1 MAKLIPSLSSVIR
14 RMTPGERRFARR
26 LESHLEDDYICWF
39 DVPIG
44 SAARHPDFIV
54 LHPRRGIL
62 ILEVK
67 DWRLETIQAIDKVS
81 ATILDATGIKWVSN
95 PLEQARQYAE
105 AVAKV
110 LEKDPMLRGQDGRLI
125 VPWGYGVV
133 LANITRKQFDSTNLY
148 EVLPPSRVICA
159 DEMTESVDVEAF
171 QERLWGMFTV
181 SFRCLL
187 TLPQVDRIRWHLFPE
202 IRIAATQGQLALNDP
217 ESAPGDG
224 DTDHASLPD
233 ILRVMDVQQEQLARS
248 LGEGHRVI
256 HGVAGSGKT
265 MILGY
270 RAAHLAKALNGP
282 ILVLCFNVSLAAKLA
297 HAILEQRLGN
307 KVSVRSFHAWC
318 SEQLQLY
325 HVPKPARTGDDDPTY
340 YDRLVAAVIDAVDK
354 GQIPRAQYDAVLIDE
369 GHDFRPEWL
378 RLVSQMV
385 NPETNSLLLL
395 YDDAQSIYDRRSRRS
410 FSFKSV
416 GIQAQGRTTVLRLN
430 YRNTAEVLSVAY
442 EFAKEVITPEDAD
455 EDGIPLVKPESAGRH
470 GPAPQLVRLP
480 SFSRELDYI
489 ANRLRALHER
499 GTPWNAMAVIYR
511 NRFMGE
517 KVTEVLTAHGIPTEW
532 LGRSKDARRYA
543 PDHASVKVLTMHA
556 SKGLEFPVVVLPGL
570 GYLPHPKENPSEEA
584 RLLYVAMTRAMD
596 TLIMTAHRDSEFVRR
611 LEAVIGPATSSA
623 GSK

>member
-1 MAKLIPSLSSVIR
+1 M
-14 RMTPGERRFARR
+14 ARR
-26 LESHLEDDYICWF
+26 LESHLEDDYLCWY

-44 SAARHPDFIV
+44 PAAAHPDFIV

-67 DWRLETIQAIDKVS
+67 DWRLDKIQTVDRAS
-81 ATILDATGIKWVSN
+81 ATILTSRGAKRVAN
-95 PLEQARQYAE
+95 PMEQARQYAQ
-105 AVAKV
+105 AVVNV
-110 LEKDPMLRGQDGRLI
+110 LETDSMLRDQSGRLI
-125 VPWGYGVV
+125 FPWGYGIV
-133 LANITRKQFDSTNLY
+133 LANITRKQFDSTNLR
-148 EVLPPSRVICA
+148 EVLPPSRVICG
-159 DEMTESVDVEAF
+159 DEMTESVEVEAF

-181 SFRCLL
+181 SFRCVL

-202 IRIAATQGQLALNDP
+202 IRITATQGQLELSDP
-217 ESAPGDG
+217 ESAPGESG
-224 DTDHASLPD
+224 PERGNQASNLPD
-233 ILRVMDVQQEQLARS
+233 LLRVMDVQQEQLARS
-248 LGEGHRVI
+248 LGEGHRII

-270 RAAHLAKALNGP
+270 RATHLAKALNGP
-282 ILVLCFNVSLAAKLA
+282 ILVLCYNVSLGAKLA
-297 HAILEQRLGN
+297 HAILEQRLAD

-318 SEQLQLY
+318 SEQLRLY
-325 HVPKPARTGDDDPTY
+325 HVPKPADGPEY
-340 YDRLVAAVIDAVDK
+340 FDRLVAAVIQAVDK

-395 YDDAQSIYDRRSRRS
+395 YDDAQSIYDRPSRRG

-430 YRNTAEVLSVAY
+430 YRNTAEVLGVAY
-442 EFAKEVITPEDAD
+442 EFAREIIKPEDAD
-455 EDGIPLVKPESAGRH
+455 EDGIPLVRPETAGRH
-470 GPAPQLVRLP
+470 GPAPQLIRFP
-480 SFSRELDYI
+480 SFAREVDYI
-489 ANRLRALHER
+489 ANRLRLLHER

-517 KVTEVLTAHGIPTEW
+517 RITEALAARGIPAEW
-532 LGRSKDARRYA
+532 LGQSKASRRYA
-543 PDHASVKVLTMHA
+543 PDQASVKVLTMHA

-570 GYLPHPKENPSEEA
+570 GYLPHAKESPSEEA
-584 RLLYVAMTRAMD
+584 RLLYVAMTRAID

-611 LEAVIGPATSSA
+611 IEAVIGPATNR
-623 GSK
+623 GQ